1 MGDHPHPLPN
11 SGQTSS
17 QLEGYPFTFHYSP
30 PSSSGESCIEPDPQA
45 ESMMDS
51 SMSLT
56 ESIYNFPRLFGRT
69 YHAYRE
75 GSYAFPNDKPEIER
89 LALQDAAFMK
99 IMNHRLYYAP
109 LNNHPPKRVLDIAT
123 GAGDWAIAMG
133 DRFPNAKIVATDL
146 SPIQPETVPANVEFY
161 VEDSSEPWD
170 YSETFD
176 YIHTRTTGAC
186 WESFETQIARQA
198 FDTLAPGGWL
208 ESQEVYPV
216 PHCDDGTLKPDS
228 ALELWFRDFLNAAAE
243 ARRPLTEASSLRSIY
258 QRVGFVD
265 VHERVYKIPL
275 NGWAKDAKLKEI
287 GKMMEL
293 NMQMGLS
300 AFSLGL
306 FNRIYGLTPEQIEV
320 SLVEV
325 RRDVSDSSIHAYLP
339 FYIVWG
345 RKPFPG
351 ET

>member
-1 MGDHPHPLPN
+1 MGDQPHPLPN
-11 SGQTSS
+11 NGQASS
-17 QLEGYPFTFHYSP
+17 ELDGCPFTFHCSP

-56 ESIYNFPRLFGRT
+56 ESVYNFPRHFGRT

-89 LALQDAAFMK
+89 LALQDAIFMK
-99 IMNHRLYYAP
+99 IMNNRLYFAP
-109 LNNHPPKRVLDIAT
+109 LSDQPPKRVLDIAT

-133 DRFPNAKIVATDL
+133 DRFPNAKVMATDL
-146 SPIQPETVPANVEFY
+146 SPIQPETVPENVEFY

-170 YSETFD
+170 YSESFD
-176 YIHTRTTGAC
+176 YIHTKTTGAC
-186 WESFETQIARQA
+186 WESFETQIAQQA
-198 FDTLAPGGWL
+198 FDTLMPGGWL
-208 ESQEVYPV
+208 ESQEVLPV

-228 ALELWFRDFLNAAAE
+228 ALGLWFRDFLNAAAE
-243 ARRPLTEASSLRSIY
+243 ARRPVTEACNLRSIY
-258 QRVGFVD
+258 ERVGFVD
-265 VHERVYKIPL
+265 IHERVYKIPL
-275 NGWAKDAKLKEI
+275 NGWAKDAKLKEV

-306 FNRIYGLTPEQIEV
+306 FSRIYGQTPEQIEV
-320 SLVEV
+320 
-325 RRDVSDSSIHAYLP
+325 RYH
-339 FYIVWG
+339 
-345 RKPFPG
+345 
-351 ET
+351 